1 MPSRIDAERRVL
13 QFLCQGTPEG
23 NLLAGRSLL
32 GDYTWGEPLHRV
44 LFEAILDLPM
54 ASPEVLQVR
63 LPAVLTR
70 KGYPDVDLNPFFQ
83 PHGLTQTEAKAL
95 IRKLKESLKG
105 D

>member
-1 MPSRIDAERRVL
+1 MLR
-13 QFLCQGTPEG
+13 FLCQGTPDG
-23 NLLAGRSLL
+23 DLLAERRLL
-32 GDYTWGEPLHRV
+32 GDYTWREPLHRV

-54 ASPEVLQVR
+54 SSPEVLQFR

-83 PHGLTQTEAKAL
+83 PHGLTQTEAKVL